1 MKENVFWLISSMA
14 KKTDKIFSI
23 DSNEKKLN
31 KKCVVEFFCVCQFIS
46 VFESA
51 YIIFKIGNLNRF
63 HFRFFFWIMTQF
75 D

>member
-1 MKENVFWLISSMA
+1 MA

-23 DSNEKKLN
+23 GSN
-31 KKCVVEFFCVCQFIS
+31 KKELNENFRVCQFIS

-63 HFRFFFWIMTQF
+63 HFRFFNFFLDNDTIRLENPHIVIY
-75 D
+75 